1 MSTEE
6 ALSVTVPAAVPAVG
20 PAGSDARGPGSKA
33 PTLRYERTFAA
44 QGHQI
49 LAGCDEVGRGALAGP
64 VSVGLVAVDL
74 ATVRSLKGVRDSK
87 LLSVADRNAL
97 VPKIKKWA
105 LAWGVGHASAAEI
118 DLHGLTA
125 ALRLAGTRAW
135 DQVCLTRRPD
145 VVLLDGNFNWLSPE
159 RQGSLFDEL
168 DGASASGATAD
179 AQGEGCT
186 AEVHTRIK
194 ADMQCLSVAAAS
206 VLAKVER
213 DAMMVEF
220 AAAHP
225 HYSWE
230 INKGYATGSHRA
242 AIDIHGPTPL
252 HRMSWR
258 LGSRER
264 PGTLESGNDLSSVG
278 GMIGP

>member
-1 MSTEE
+1 MSTE
-6 ALSVTVPAAVPAVG
+6 TVPATSHAA
-20 PAGSDARGPGSKA
+20 ARTAARRAASKA

-44 QGHQI
+44 RGHRI

-135 DQVCLTRRPD
+135 DQVCLTLRPD

-168 DGASASGATAD
+168 DGADASGAD
-179 AQGEGCT
+179 DGGCT

-242 AIDIHGPTPL
+242 AIDVHGPTPL

-264 PGTLESGNDLSSVG
+264 PGALESGNDLSPVG

>member
-1 MSTEE
+1 MST
-6 ALSVTVPAAVPAVG
+6 AAG
-20 PAGSDARGPGSKA
+20 PAGTSRRAAAKPAAKA
-33 PTLRYERTFAA
+33 PTLRFERSFSA
-44 QGHQI
+44 QGHRI

-97 VPKIKKWA
+97 VPQIKKWA

-118 DLHGLTA
+118 DLFGLTG

-135 DQVCLTRRPD
+135 DQVCETRRPD
-145 VVLLDGNFNWLSPE
+145 VVLLDGNYNWLSPE

-168 DGASASGATAD
+168 AAPAAGVGAPSALAP
-179 AQGEGCT
+179 GEGCT

-220 AAAHP
+220 AAANP

-230 INKGYATGSHRA
+230 INKGYATESHRA
-242 AIDIHGPTPL
+242 AIDTHGPTPL
-252 HRMSWR
+252 HRMSWH
-258 LGSRER
+258 LGSKPR
-264 PGTLESGNDLSSVG
+264 PGETAAGPGEHLSPVG
-278 GMIGP
+278 G

>member
-1 MSTEE
+1 MSST
-6 ALSVTVPAAVPAVG
+6 A
-20 PAGSDARGPGSKA
+20 KA
-33 PTLRYERTFAA
+33 PTLRLERTFTAS
-44 QGHQI
+44 GHRI

-74 ATVRSLKGVRDSK
+74 ASARSLKGVRDSK

-97 VPKIKKWA
+97 VPQIKKWA
-105 LAWGVGHASAAEI
+105 LAWGVGHATAAEI

-135 DQVCLTRRPD
+135 DQVCLTVRPD
-145 VVLLDGNFNWLSPE
+145 VVLLDGNYNWLSPE
-159 RQGSLFDEL
+159 RQGSLFDDFEEPA
-168 DGASASGATAD
+168 GGPAAAA
-179 AQGEGCT
+179 GEGCT
-186 AEVHTRIK
+186 APVHTRIK

-220 AAAHP
+220 AASNP

-242 AIDIHGPTPL
+242 AIDVHGPTPL

-258 LGSRER
+258 LGSKPR
-264 PGTLESGNDLSSVG
+264 PGEPVLEPGDDLSTVG
-278 GMIGP
+278 G

>member
-1 MSTEE
+1 MSST
-6 ALSVTVPAAVPAVG
+6 A
-20 PAGSDARGPGSKA
+20 KA

-44 QGHQI
+44 SGHRI

-74 ATVRSLKGVRDSK
+74 AGVRSLKGVRDSK

-97 VPKIKKWA
+97 VPQIKKWA
-105 LAWGVGHASAAEI
+105 LAWGVGHATAAEI

-135 DQVCLTRRPD
+135 DQVCLTVRPD
-145 VVLLDGNFNWLSPE
+145 VVLLDGNYNWLSPE
-159 RQGSLFDEL
+159 HQFSLFD
-168 DGASASGATAD
+168 DPDQPAA
-179 AQGEGCT
+179 GCT
-186 AEVHTRIK
+186 APVHTRIK

-220 AAAHP
+220 AAANP

-230 INKGYATGSHRA
+230 INKGYATGAHRA
-242 AIDIHGPTPL
+242 AIDVHGPTPL

-258 LGSRER
+258 LGSKPR
-264 PGTLESGNDLSSVG
+264 PGEPVPAAGDDLSTVG
-278 GMIGP
+278 G

>member
-1 MSTEE
+1 MSST
-6 ALSVTVPAAVPAVG
+6 AKP
-20 PAGSDARGPGSKA
+20 

-44 QGHQI
+44 SGHRI

-64 VSVGLVAVDL
+64 VSVGMVAVDL

-97 VPKIKKWA
+97 VPQIRKWA

-118 DLHGLTA
+118 DLHGLTV

-135 DQVCLTRRPD
+135 DQVCSTLRPD
-145 VVLLDGNFNWLSPE
+145 VVLLDGNYNWLSPE
-159 RQGSLFDEL
+159 RQGSLFDDPDEP
-168 DGASASGATAD
+168 AP
-179 AQGEGCT
+179 GCT
-186 AEVHTRIK
+186 APVHTRIK

-220 AAAHP
+220 AASNP

-230 INKGYATGSHRA
+230 INKGYATESHRA
-242 AIDIHGPTPL
+242 AIDVHGPTPL

-258 LGSRER
+258 LGSKPR
-264 PGTLESGNDLSSVG
+264 PAEPLLEPEDDLSTVG
-278 GMIGP
+278 G